1 MVKRN
6 TTTVGNLTI
15 IDVRDSSR
23 IIFLQYTQGETNVL
37 EIGFKKGGVYRY
49 FGVSREDFEA
59 IASADSVGRE
69 FQSRITSTNKYIY
82 ERVL

>member
-1 MVKRN
+1 MVTRN

-15 IDVRDSSR
+15 VDVQDSSR
-23 IIFLQYTQGETNVL
+23 IILLQYTQGETNVL
-37 EIGFKKGGVYRY
+37 EVGFKKGGIYRY
-49 FGVSREDFEA
+49 FGVSKEDFEA